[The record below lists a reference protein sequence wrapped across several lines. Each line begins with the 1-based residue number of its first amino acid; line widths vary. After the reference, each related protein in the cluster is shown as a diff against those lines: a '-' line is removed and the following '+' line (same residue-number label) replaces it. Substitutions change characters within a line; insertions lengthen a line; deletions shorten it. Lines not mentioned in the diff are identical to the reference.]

1 MVKVDLTGTSAFF
14 DPAELDFAAAAAAH
28 RMLGDKSGAG
38 SEFTGWLELP
48 ERIRDGELKA
58 ILSAAQRIRSRS
70 KALVVIGIGGSY
82 LGARGAIELL
92 RPIPSEND
100 PKIFFIGNGL
110 SPDALNDTLA
120 QLGDMDFDINVIS
133 KSGTTL
139 EPALAFRIFRKLARE
154 KYGSAAKNTYSL
166 PRTRTAARSSPSR
179 MPRAGSA
186 SSFPTMSADDT
197 AFCRQSVC
205 CRWRL
210 PALT

>member
-82 LGARGAIELL
+82 LGAR
-92 RPIPSEND
+92 RSE
-100 PKIFFIGNGL
+100 
-110 SPDALNDTLA
+110 
-120 QLGDMDFDINVIS
+120 
-133 KSGTTL
+133 
-139 EPALAFRIFRKLARE
+139 
-154 KYGSAAKNTYSL
+154 GSAHIRWSSQHRHKRSGARRIRL
-166 PRTRTAARSSPSR
+166 CRPR
-179 MPRAGSA
+179 M
-186 SSFPTMSADDT
+186 
-197 AFCRQSVC
+197 
-205 CRWRL
+205 L
-210 PALT
+210 L

>member
-28 RMLGDKSGAG
+28 RMLGDKSGVG

-92 RPIPSEND
+92 RPIREEAERILADKAYLESVYRTGAQKASYLAE
-100 PKIFFIGNGL
+100 K
-110 SPDALNDTLA
+110 TL
-120 QLGDMDFDINVIS
+120 
-133 KSGTTL
+133 
-139 EPALAFRIFRKLARE
+139 RKVYKKVGFVAR
-154 KYGSAAKNTYSL
+154 
-166 PRTRTAARSSPSR
+166 
-179 MPRAGSA
+179 
-186 SSFPTMSADDT
+186 
-197 AFCRQSVC
+197 
-205 CRWRL
+205 
-210 PALT
+210 